1 MIKGSFLVLF
11 SSPSTSCQGKNAIT
25 VLVLFVSD
33 RRMMLRPILGVDA
46 RGIYQPVAHLSLGE
60 INVGTSQL
68 IVKTKLPM
76 LMARFTS
83 VWALL

>member
-1 MIKGSFLVLF
+1 MTKGIFLVLF

-33 RRMMLRPILGVDA
+33 RRMMLRPILAVNA
-46 RGIYQPVAHLSLGE
+46 REIYQPVAHLSLGE

-76 LMARFTS
+76 LTARFTS